1 VLQELQKQ
9 MNASAADVIALKN
22 KMHPKTL
29 EYLGDVSD
37 ARSRA
42 AAGTRFYLHF

>member
-1 VLQELQKQ
+1 

-22 KMHPKTL
+22 KMHPQTL

-37 ARSRA
+37 ARTHT
-42 AAGTRFYLHF
+42 AAGTRFYLLF